1 VTPAELASEHERRSA
16 RAAHGPRELA
26 ELHALDFIDLRA
38 TQVDRL
44 AAETLPLDL
53 LVRSGA
59 IPYRIVDGRLKV
71 AISDPRD
78 IAIVDEL
85 RLVSSTPI
93 DFAVA
98 SPLDIEFELRLLA
111 RAHEVGE
118 RAAAIEDVLPAS
130 FEESDDLDTDG
141 PSDAPPIRL
150 VNSIIVQAIEDR
162 ASDLHFLPQ
171 GDALVARLRV
181 DGIMHEVER
190 IPKRHAAGVISRV
203 KVLAKLDIA
212 EHRLPQD
219 GRFTLRPKSREAL
232 LEVRVAIVPT
242 VEGEGAILRLL
253 DKSRRSPT
261 LTDVGLSN
269 EMQMRLEEILY
280 RPTGAFLTVGPT
292 GSGKST
298 TVYAALSDI
307 NRPEINIV
315 TVEDPVEYRVD
326 DVYQVQV
333 NNRAG
338 LTFATGL
345 RSILRA
351 DPDVIMVGEI
361 RDLETAKI
369 TLEAALTGHGVLSTM
384 HTNDAAGAI
393 TRLNDL
399 GIEPYMTGS
408 ALNAVL
414 SQRLVRR
421 LCLECREPY
430 ELSRRELE
438 DYGFD
443 AAGIDAGVSLYRR
456 RGCSRCTKGYV
467 GRIGVYQLM
476 DVDEDVARLA
486 VRRAGHAEIV
496 AAAHANGMRSLWAD
510 GLEKVAAGITTIE
523 ELVRIAR

>member
-1 VTPAELASEHERRSA
+1 
-16 RAAHGPRELA
+16 
-26 ELHALDFIDLRA
+26 
-38 TQVDRL
+38 
-44 AAETLPLDL
+44 
-53 LVRSGA
+53 
-59 IPYRIVDGRLKV
+59 
-71 AISDPRD
+71 
-78 IAIVDEL
+78 
-85 RLVSSTPI
+85 
-93 DFAVA
+93 
-98 SPLDIEFELRLLA
+98 
-111 RAHEVGE
+111 
-118 RAAAIEDVLPAS
+118 
-130 FEESDDLDTDG
+130 
-141 PSDAPPIRL
+141 
-150 VNSIIVQAIEDR
+150 
-162 ASDLHFLPQ
+162 
-171 GDALVARLRV
+171 
-181 DGIMHEVER
+181 
-190 IPKRHAAGVISRV
+190 
-203 KVLAKLDIA
+203 
-212 EHRLPQD
+212 
-219 GRFTLRPKSREAL
+219 
-232 LEVRVAIVPT
+232 
-242 VEGEGAILRLL
+242 
-253 DKSRRSPT
+253 
-261 LTDVGLSN
+261 
-269 EMQMRLEEILY
+269 
-280 RPTGAFLTVGPT
+280 VGPT

-430 ELSRRELE
+430 ELSRAELE

-443 AAGIDAGVSLYRR
+443 ATSIDSGVSLHRR
-456 RGCSRCTKGYV
+456 RGCSRCTKGYI

-476 DVDEDVARLA
+476 DVDEDIARLA
-486 VRRAGHAEIV
+486 VRRAGHAEI
-496 AAAHANGMRSLWAD
+496 ATAAHAAGMRSLWAD

-523 ELVRIAR
+523 ELVRVAR